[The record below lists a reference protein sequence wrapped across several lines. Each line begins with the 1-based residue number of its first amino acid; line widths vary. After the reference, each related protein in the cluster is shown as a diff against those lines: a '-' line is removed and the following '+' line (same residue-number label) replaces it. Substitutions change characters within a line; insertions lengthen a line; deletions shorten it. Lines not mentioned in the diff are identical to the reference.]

1 MEGRRETKK
10 GGFPSSRLPVSNVQ
24 VPKFSLRSAGP
35 LGIGKQHLP
44 ESRSPTHFPLP
55 LPLLIPSLPL
65 PPPLPLLF
73 LFLVLLL
80 LAQSIVPQLWLICMS
95 MFSSA
100 GHSPGIAPLFAA

>member
-10 GGFPSSRLPVSNVQ
+10 GGFPSSQLPVSNVQ

-44 ESRSPTHFPLP
+44 KSRSPTHFPLP
-55 LPLLIPSLPL
+55 LPLLVPSLPL
-65 PPPLPLLF
+65 PPPLPLL
-73 LFLVLLL
+73 VLL